1 MPSLK
6 RALLLTLCWLN
17 LAVDVQGLLEGVS
30 NECQKVLYTFGKQHH
45 SNSVKALDADH
56 MLYFLHIPRTA
67 GRTYGACF
75 LKQAWAPS
83 RRCAKS
89 YDVLRLNSSVP
100 DCGLLSS
107 HDDYS
112 VIQYLPRDAAVAT
125 QLRDPVDR
133 VLSAY
138 EFAVEVAARALVKDA
153 PDKDPSKIDTQN
165 VWPWSLLVPFIRQDL
180 MRRVRDCTFA
190 TVPAITCQD
199 GLRLSLNCRVMA
211 AGRRHTSLRSS
222 RSASY
227 SLKAVHVHLIAD
239 VQCA

>member
-1 MPSLK
+1 MRLPKHASLVFIS
-6 RALLLTLCWLN
+6 
-17 LAVDVQGLLEGVS
+17 LAFCSQGLVASVDGVLQ
-30 NECQKVLYTFGKQHH
+30 NVPGECQQALYSFGKQHQTKNGH
-45 SNSVKALDADH
+45 AEITAER

-112 VIQYLPRDAAVAT
+112 VVQYLPEDAAIAT

-133 VLSAY
+133 VFSTY
-138 EFAVEVAARALVKDA
+138 EFAVEVAARGLAPHA

-180 MRRVRDCTFA
+180 HRRVCSHHQS
-190 TVPAITCQD
+190 P
-199 GLRLSLNCRVMA
+199 N
-211 AGRRHTSLRSS
+211 
-222 RSASY
+222 
-227 SLKAVHVHLIAD
+227 
-239 VQCA
+239 